1 MIYLI
6 DKDLWRDGKETE
18 VRTEVGDIAIRLE
31 QSSSIFSKKII
42 IYDRYHVEIG
52 AIKKNG
58 FSKHGYDI
66 YYDNQVIGTILK
78 KRVLLSK
85 RLVIRSAATGAEFR
99 IKGSMDNYT
108 IDIYRKLR
116 RVARAHPKLTDDMSK
131 YGFECIDDEHRYLL
145 LCSVIALGLG

>member
-31 QSSSIFSKKII
+31 QSSSIFSKRII

-52 AIKKNG
+52 ELKKRG
-58 FSKHGYDI
+58 YSHYSYDI
-66 YYDNQVIGTILK
+66 TYDGHIIGSIIK
-78 KRVLLSK
+78 KRVLFSK
-85 RLVIRSAATGAEFR
+85 RLVIQSATGAEFR
-99 IKGSMDNYT
+99 IKGSMDNHT
-108 IDIYRKLR
+108 IDIYRNLR
-116 RVARAHPKLTDDMSK
+116 RVARAHPKLVNDISK